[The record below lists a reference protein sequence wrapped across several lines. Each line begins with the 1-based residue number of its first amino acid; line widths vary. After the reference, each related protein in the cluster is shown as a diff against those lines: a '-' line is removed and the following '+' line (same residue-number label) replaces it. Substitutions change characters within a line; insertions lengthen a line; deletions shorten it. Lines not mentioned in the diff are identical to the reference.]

1 MGVPEGTVI
10 GLGAGGGAAVMAM
23 AGPGGGAEAGAGAAG
38 GGAAAA
44 GGGAAEAAGAG
55 SAGAGA
61 AGAGAAGG
69 VDCAVSGA
77 GAGVLL
83 HPPRS
88 SKPANDKVLNK
99 PKAAGLRAGP
109 TLVWPELEKACLVIV
124 LSVNEICAV
133 RCPAQS
139 SSCLQPLVLGTQD
152 LFLLDR

>member
-23 AGPGGGAEAGAGAAG
+23 AGPGGGAGAAG

-44 GGGAAEAAGAG
+44 GGGGAGAAGAA
-55 SAGAGA
+55 SAGAGV